1 MQVPSESQSGARYR
15 SQPGHKF
22 ACEQSWC
29 ILSSWKP
36 GYCRRRAGQ
45 WWQIHKIYYS
55 TRSGRIDGNGVNS
68 RVCIIVKTQ
77 ASSSSSISSS
87 QITSAL
93 YLLLART
100 IPMFARRL
108 GSVRPARTSVDQC
121 MRPRVRRFALALRTI
136 RCAPY
141 VTISD
146 PPKPGESSRISLAH
160 PKDPSN
166 QPIPAQ
172 GSPFTPP
179 PSPSTPPPSTDGTM
193 VEASAPPGDGV
204 NPLPPPDASV
214 PAKFDHPPTDPQTGL
229 SLPVSPPVHINPPF
243 HTHKFFSV
251 LEKSFPTPIARNLMR
266 VSRAL
271 LVDRIGRVKRDALTT
286 QDLEAVSCVPGRL
299 RDLSLKACI
308 VPSKRTYSEPPSLS
322 CGQRQLSLPG
332 TRPLPCVRRLLRSD
346 GRWTPWATA

>member
-1 MQVPSESQSGARYR
+1 
-15 SQPGHKF
+15 
-22 ACEQSWC
+22 
-29 ILSSWKP
+29 
-36 GYCRRRAGQ
+36 
-45 WWQIHKIYYS
+45 
-55 TRSGRIDGNGVNS
+55 
-68 RVCIIVKTQ
+68 
-77 ASSSSSISSS
+77 
-87 QITSAL
+87 
-93 YLLLART
+93 
-100 IPMFARRL
+100 MFARRL

-121 MRPRVRRFALALRTI
+121 MRPRVRRSALALRTI

-214 PAKFDHPPTDPQTGL
+214 PAKFDHPPIDPQTGL
-229 SLPVSPPVHINPPF
+229 SLPHAPVSPPVHINPPF

-286 QDLEAVSCVPGRL
+286 QDLEAQAYLFRAAISELRSETTVFTRNETAAMRAATAALRREVDTLGNRL
-299 RDLSLKACI
+299 KEDIATLKHEIQMDLDSRKNEAKEDLKRIDLQIEEVLSRALITISELKTQVEESRWEKLKAAWRWRYCQW
-308 VPSKRTYSEPPSLS
+308 SLS
-322 CGQRQLSLPG
+322 SRSRYMWSSRAGRRRRHPG
-332 TRPLPCVRRLLRSD
+332 PRLLQ
-346 GRWTPWATA
+346 